1 MDYFYDN
8 YKNNDYI
15 IIPKVYKH
23 SKNIIIME
31 YIEGEQIS
39 NLDVYE
45 RSKYIM
51 LSLLFCNNNKFILN
65 CNHGDMHFN
74 NFKKYDFNKL
84 VIYDFGYCFKIHDK
98 KLVHI

>member
-1 MDYFYDN
+1 MI
-8 YKNNDYI
+8 YI

-51 LSLLFCNNNKFILN
+51 LSHCCFVIIINLF
-65 CNHGDMHFN
+65 
-74 NFKKYDFNKL
+74 
-84 VIYDFGYCFKIHDK
+84 
-98 KLVHI
+98 